1 MKIDKN
7 ILAKYFKGECSEEE
21 AAFVDA
27 YLQQETTPEM
37 DAYLATTWEAAQA
50 PVIPTPVATPVKTV
64 KLHRVWFGA
73 AAAILALVSVCAWLW
88 QSKRTMPEHALA
100 LQWDTIYNAS
110 RNIRLVSMPDG
121 SKVWLS
127 AHAAVAYTA
136 NYNDTTR
143 ELWLQGEAYFDVAQ
157 QAGKPF
163 RVHTHD
169 LVTTALG
176 TAFNIA
182 TTNRADS
189 SIAVS
194 LLSGKVSV
202 SADGFSHIL
211 QPGEMLLY
219 KKGVLP
225 ASITRF
231 NAAEIL
237 DWKNGKLIFDNTTLE
252 DAFAKLQS
260 RYKQNIVLEDN
271 NLAKK
276 KVSGSFTSNMT
287 LEQILATLQYVHGF
301 SYKLAGDTYVVD
313 RP

>member
-1 MKIDKN
+1 MKIDKY

-27 YLQQETTPEM
+27 YLQQEATPEM
-37 DAYLATTWEAAQA
+37 DAYLMETWEEAQT
-50 PVIPTPVATPVKTV
+50 PVIPTPLAAPVKRI
-64 KLHRVWFGA
+64 KLYRVWYSA
-73 AAAILALVSVCAWLW
+73 AAAVLVLISVCAWLW

-100 LQWDTIYNAS
+100 LQWDTIYNAGN
-110 RNIRLVSMPDG
+110 NIRLVSMPDG
-121 SKVWLS
+121 SKIWLS
-127 AHAAVAYTA
+127 AHAAVAYAA

-169 LVTTALG
+169 LMTTALG

-189 SIAVS
+189 GIAVS
-194 LLSGKVSV
+194 LLSGKVAV
-202 SADGFSHIL
+202 SSAEFSYIL

-219 KKGVLP
+219 KKGVSP

-231 NAAEIL
+231 NAAETL

-260 RYKQNIVLEDN
+260 RYGQRIMLEDTK
-271 NLAKK
+271 LAKL
-276 KVSGSFTSNMT
+276 KVSGSFTSNTT